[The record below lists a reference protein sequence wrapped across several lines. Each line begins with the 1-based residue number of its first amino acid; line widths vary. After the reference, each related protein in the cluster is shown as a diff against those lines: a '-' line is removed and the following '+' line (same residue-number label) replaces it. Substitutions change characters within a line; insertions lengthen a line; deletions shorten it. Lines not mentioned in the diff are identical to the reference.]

1 MILLWQDH
9 LQTCQYTT
17 VECRN
22 TGCGERVFINE
33 IEHHLK
39 NECLS
44 RVVKCKDCGKE
55 LIFRDLEV
63 CPFVHIITYPK
74 KFIKLHFKFQG
85 HCGDCPNAL
94 QKCGNCQQEIPALKV
109 LFIT

>member
-44 RVVKCKDCGKE
+44 WVVKCKDCRKE
-55 LIFRDLEV
+55 VIFRDLEV
-63 CPFVHIITYPK
+63 CTVIHITLAKQLLYSGS
-74 KFIKLHFKFQG
+74 HR
-85 HCGDCPNAL
+85 
-94 QKCGNCQQEIPALKV
+94 
-109 LFIT
+109 